1 MQKKGNYM
9 ITIKTID
16 KNNAELNIN
25 EGTPYMTIL
34 LGVEMMIEEL
44 VKTTGLEIDQ
54 LLGDLKIIYERDNER
69 KQLFI

>member
-69 KQLFI
+69 K